1 MDNYF
6 NDGYWKCNRCDS
18 VFKSYS
24 LNDIKNVNF
33 CPYCGNSNIIPC
45 DENDNEED

>member
-6 NDGYWKCNRCDS
+6 NDGYWKCNRCDT

-24 LNDIKNVNF
+24 LGDIKDVSF
-33 CPYCGNSNIIPC
+33 CPYCGNSEIIPC
-45 DENDNEED
+45 DENGKED